1 MLRQN
6 HVVTLMVFL
15 LLVLG
20 AACGPSEP
28 MVQREPNPLSVEDV
42 TGVEALS
49 EAFHSAYVA
58 QDWEALKALYTED
71 AVVLPPNAPEVV
83 GRDNIQQYFASGL
96 PGTTIEIETVEIDGF
111 ADLAYIRGTFVST
124 TSAAEEGESVIATG
138 KFLEIRRKQADG
150 SWLISRD
157 MFNSSDPILVEES
170 E

>member
-20 AACGPSEP
+20 AACDPSEP
-28 MVQREPNPLSVEDV
+28 MVQLEPNSLSAEDV
-42 TGVEALS
+42 AGVEARS
-49 EAFHSAYVA
+49 EVVLIAYAA
-58 QDWEALKALYTED
+58 QDWEALKARYTED
-71 AVVLPPNAPEVV
+71 VVVLPPNGPEVV

-96 PGTTIEIETVEIDGF
+96 PGTFEFETVEIDGF

-124 TSAAEEGESVIATG
+124 TSAGEEGESVIATG

-157 MFNSSDPILVEES
+157 MFNSSDPILVEGS